1 MRHARFRLG
10 EFPLRLKMRKAYSK
24 DVTELET
31 HLPDARAANCALV
44 LLGRELNLFTEKKV
58 LGQPGGF
65 DQMAEKELIEF
76 IEAQDE
82 VCASMGTMQPRQSR
96 SRARVLPSAGKMPL
110 LLGLSLTRKCYRDF
124 SSTHR
129 VQQSSGSSSRRHKR
143 AICSSH
149 STWRLRFEDT
159 SAKSSRN
166 YPKRRWRRAPATAV
180 PGHQRW

>member
-10 EFPLRLKMRKAYSK
+10 EFPLRLKMRKAYSM

-82 VCASMGTMQPRQSR
+82 VMREHGHHATPPVPKPRKG
-96 SRARVLPSAGKMPL
+96 ATKHWENA
-110 LLGLSLTRKCYRDF
+110 
-124 SSTHR
+124 
-129 VQQSSGSSSRRHKR
+129 
-143 AICSSH
+143 
-149 STWRLRFEDT
+149 
-159 SAKSSRN
+159 
-166 YPKRRWRRAPATAV
+166 APAWSV
-180 PGHQRW
+180 PHPQVLS